1 MANSVEKEIIE
12 LAKKLITFKSTKGN
26 PKELD
31 NCLNFCE
38 KYLKKFA
45 VVKRFKFKGKPS
57 LVATYKNV
65 KPEVFL
71 VGHLDVVEAPDAQ
84 FKPFVKGNK
93 LFGRGADDMKGGDA
107 IAMVLFKHLADKK
120 PALGLMLT
128 ADEEIGGLDGA
139 GQLAKKYKGK
149 FVITTESNSSENPK
163 QLGITIKH
171 KGVLWLKIKTKGKA
185 AHGSTPWK
193 GDNAIDKLIIAYE
206 RLREKFYE
214 VKPNMWEPTISLG
227 QISGGEAPNKIPDY
241 AEAIVDIR
249 WNEDF
254 DKDKFMKKIKSLD
267 AEFEV
272 IAYSPMLDNDE
283 TDERIKLLKEC
294 VENQTGKKC
303 PLLKEYG
310 STDMRFFS
318 EKGVPAVIFGP
329 YGENLHAKN
338 EYLDLNTVMIV
349 YNVLREFILKC

>member
-1 MANSVEKEIIE
+1 MAENTKNEIIRLAEE
-12 LAKKLITFKSTKGN
+12 LIRFKSTKEN
-26 PKELD
+26 PKELKK
-31 NCLNFCE
+31 CLDFCA
-38 KYLKKFA
+38 KYLQKFS
-45 VVKRFKFKGKPS
+45 VVRRFKFKGKPS
-57 LVATYKNV
+57 LVATYRNV
-65 KPEVFL
+65 KPDVFL
-71 VGHLDVVEAPDAQ
+71 VGHLDVVEAPNEQ

-93 LFGRGADDMKGGDA
+93 LFGRGADDMKSGDA

-120 PALGLMLT
+120 PPLGIMLT
-128 ADEEIGGLDGA
+128 SDEEIGGFNGA

-149 FVITTESNSSENPK
+149 FVITTESNSSDNPE
-163 QLGITIKH
+163 QLGITVKH
-171 KGVLWLKIKTKGKA
+171 KGVLWLKIKTKGIA

-193 GDNAIDKLIIAYE
+193 GDNAVDKLIIAYE

-227 QISGGEAPNKIPDY
+227 QIFGGEAPNKIPDY

-254 DKDKFMKKIKSLD
+254 DKDKFLKEIKKLD
-267 AEFEV
+267 AEFEIV
-272 IAYSPMLDNDE
+272 SYSPMLNNDE
-283 TDERIKLLKEC
+283 ANKFIKLLKEC

-310 STDMRFFS
+310 ATDMRFFS

-329 YGENLHAKN
+329 YGENLHAKD
-338 EYLDLNTVMIV
+338 EYLDLNTIMPV
-349 YNVLREFILKC
+349 YDALKEFILKC